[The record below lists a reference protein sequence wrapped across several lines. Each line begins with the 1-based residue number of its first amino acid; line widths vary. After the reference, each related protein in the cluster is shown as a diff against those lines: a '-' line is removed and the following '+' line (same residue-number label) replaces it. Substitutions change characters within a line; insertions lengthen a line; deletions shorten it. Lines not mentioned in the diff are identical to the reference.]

1 MSQRSALALEQ
12 GWHREGYEP
21 LAPIDRVICPS
32 GRGSVTAS
40 STNSSLHPTA
50 TQNAKERALNHL
62 SAGGATPITRELPG
76 DLDTPTSTYLKLRAG
91 SPSFLLESVER
102 GEAVG
107 RYSFVGS
114 APRLIARLRDGEATL
129 HDPTGSISHTR
140 YNDPLTYI
148 TSLQHSFPIAKHPL
162 LPAFQGGTV
171 GYLSYDAASHFEP
184 VPVPTR
190 DTLSLPDAIFLY
202 CDEMVVFD
210 HVKQVIHLVALA
222 TPHGEPIEALNSA
235 ESRLNELSEKLQQPI
250 PSPRVQRR
258 TGTESSQSM
267 TQKEFEAH
275 VRKSKDYI
283 AAGDVIQVL
292 PSIRFSRQL
301 NVDAFEVY
309 RQLRRVNPSP
319 YMFFLDFLDLQIA
332 GTSPEMLLQAVTGR
346 ARTRPIAGTRPRG
359 STPDEDARHER
370 DLLTDPKE
378 LAEHVMLVDLGRNDI
393 GRVSTRGSVS
403 VDSLMK
409 VERFS
414 HVMHIV
420 SEVSGELAEGQQGVD
435 ALRSCFPA
443 GTLTGAPKI
452 RAMEIIAELEDLRRG
467 PYGGAVGYISHSG
480 DVDTAIIIR
489 TMIAHA
495 GFAHVQAGAGIVA
508 DSVPANE
515 YQECVNKARPVLQA
529 IELAEEAACASHPR

>member
-1 MSQRSALALEQ
+1 M
-12 GWHREGYEP
+12 
-21 LAPIDRVICPS
+21 
-32 GRGSVTAS
+32 TNT
-40 STNSSLHPTA
+40 STSSSLQPAA
-50 TQNAKERALNHL
+50 TSDIRARALKHL
-62 SAGGATPITRELPG
+62 SDGVATPITRDIPG
-76 DLDTPTSTYLKLRAG
+76 DLDTPASTYLKLR
-91 SPSFLLESVER
+91 SETPSFLLESVER
-102 GEAVG
+102 GKSVG

-114 APRLIARLRDGEATL
+114 APRLITKLRDGEATI
-129 HDPTGSISHTR
+129 HDPEGAITR
-140 YNDPLTYI
+140 AHYDDPLAYI
-148 TSLQHSFPIAKHPL
+148 ASLQHPFPIAKHPL

-184 VPVPTR
+184 VPVPAR
-190 DTLSLPDAIFLY
+190 DTLGLPDAIFLY
-202 CDEMVVFD
+202 CDDMVVFD
-210 HVKQVIHLVALA
+210 HVKQVIRLVTLA
-222 TPHGEPIEALNSA
+222 TPHCDATEALTSA
-235 ESRLNELSEKLQQPI
+235 ETRLSELSEKLQQPI
-250 PSPRVQRR
+250 PPTPTIPSR
-258 TGTESSQSM
+258 TGAATAQSM
-267 TQKEFEAH
+267 TKNEFEAH
-275 VRKSKDYI
+275 VRRVKDYI
-283 AAGDVIQVL
+283 AAGDVIQVV

-332 GTSPEMLLQAVTGR
+332 GTSPEMLLQVVDGR

-359 STPDEDARHER
+359 STPDEDAILER

-393 GRVSTRGSVS
+393 GRVSTRGSVF

-420 SEVSGELAEGQQGVD
+420 SEVSGKIDERYEGVD

-452 RAMEIIAELEDLRRG
+452 RAMEIIAELEGLRRG

-508 DSVPANE
+508 DSVPGNE
-515 YQECVNKARPVLQA
+515 YQECVNKAQPVLQA
-529 IELAEEAACASHPR
+529 IELAEEAACASCAG